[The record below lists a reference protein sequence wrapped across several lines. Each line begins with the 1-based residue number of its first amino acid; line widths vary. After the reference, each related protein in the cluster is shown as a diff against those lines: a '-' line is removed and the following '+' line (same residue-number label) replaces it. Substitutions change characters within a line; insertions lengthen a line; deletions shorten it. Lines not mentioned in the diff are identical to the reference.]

1 MMIGFIRVLVKLIV
15 IEMSCVRIFNV
26 FYDILDRMFFVVIVL

>member
-1 MMIGFIRVLVKLIV
+1 MMIGLICVLVKLIV
-15 IEMSCVRIFNV
+15 IEMLRVRIFNA